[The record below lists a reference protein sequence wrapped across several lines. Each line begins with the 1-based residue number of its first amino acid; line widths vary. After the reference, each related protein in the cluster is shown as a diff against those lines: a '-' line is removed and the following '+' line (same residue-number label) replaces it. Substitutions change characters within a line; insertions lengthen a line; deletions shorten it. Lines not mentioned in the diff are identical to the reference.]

1 MKSSDTILHKD
12 EYLQD
17 KQLQKTIQDGNS
29 YQKTE
34 WQVSEISIQQWYSSQ
49 ITNKSTMVTSMQTET
64 ELHKL

>member
-1 MKSSDTILHKD
+1 MKYSDTISHKD

-17 KQLQKTIQDGNS
+17 KQLQRTTQDGNS

-34 WQVSEISIQQWYSSQ
+34 WLVSEISIQQWYSSQ
-49 ITNKSTMVTSMQTET
+49 ITNKSTMETSMQTET